1 TAIEEAQE
9 RYDGEEPQ
17 VRSEHTISEVRAGD
31 TPLGG
36 IPGALTNQPPADGEA
51 PQQIDPLTGEPVGPV
66 PIKHSRENIT
76 RNYELDRTISY
87 TRRPQGE
94 IARLSVA
101 VVLDNKRTVDA
112 EGNTVEEPWSD
123 EEIATLTTL
132 VRDAVG
138 FMEERGERVSVLNS
152 AFLLDTQVPES
163 AEVEPVPWWQ
173 QPWMQSYLRPLV
185 GLLVILA
192 LIF

>member
-1 TAIEEAQE
+1 
-9 RYDGEEPQ
+9 
-17 VRSEHTISEVRAGD
+17 
-31 TPLGG
+31 
-36 IPGALTNQPPADGEA
+36 
-51 PQQIDPLTGEPVGPV
+51 
-66 PIKHSRENIT
+66 
-76 RNYELDRTISY
+76 
-87 TRRPQGE
+87 
-94 IARLSVA
+94 ARLSVA

-138 FMEERGERVSVLNS
+138 FMEERGDRVSVLNS

-192 LIF
+192 LIFGLLRPVLKSIARSGSRAAEEEEARQLAALEAAGLGGDLSGDSVTLTGGAMALPGPEQGYQQQLNAIKGLVAEDPGRVAQ